1 MRVETA
7 PCSESHPY
15 LQQTL
20 STPAFFIP
28 SSRGLCPGR
37 ALLGGLGNCH
47 PLLHSLDSG
56 RDPSPPATHT
66 DLSDPLGLDLLSSHP
81 LGLLS
86 QAAQSTPEGGGGLA
100 RGPWS
105 VGFELIQGASSR
117 PSSYCSAWGASVL
130 VAPLH
135 PRPPK
140 PSPDPCQVSASASGL
155 GGVPGLW
162 GCPSPASAPGHPGSG
177 FVGALGQD

>member
-15 LQQTL
+15 LQQAL
-20 STPAFFIP
+20 STPSAFVP
-28 SSRGLCPGR
+28 SSRGLCPGP
-37 ALLGGLGNCH
+37 ALLGGLRNCH

-56 RDPSPPATHT
+56 RDPSPPTTHT
-66 DLSDPLGLDLLSSHP
+66 DLSDPLGLDLFSSHP
-81 LGLLS
+81 WACSPPLREEV
-86 QAAQSTPEGGGGLA
+86 AWPKAP
-100 RGPWS
+100 GPW
-105 VGFELIQGASSR
+105 GLELIQGASSR
-117 PSSYCSAWGASVL
+117 LSSYFCAWGASVP

-135 PRPPK
+135 PHPLK

-177 FVGALGQD
+177 FVGALGRD